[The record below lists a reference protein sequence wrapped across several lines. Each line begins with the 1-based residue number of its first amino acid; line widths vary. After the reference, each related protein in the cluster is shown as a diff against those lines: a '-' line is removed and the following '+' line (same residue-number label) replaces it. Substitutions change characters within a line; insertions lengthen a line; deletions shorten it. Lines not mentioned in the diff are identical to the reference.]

1 MLQALKWAALAFFA
15 LATIGLVIAFPLT
28 YVFTCGP
35 NKREFYGD
43 APAQLKKLV
52 RADEDIIKPNGCNV
66 CPAADQFP
74 VWIAPGDM
82 CDLPGY
88 DSNVFEHCDPK
99 DEHDHENDFDPDH
112 HFKACLAKEQI
123 DHLWS
128 TGHCHD
134 EDTTQPFVASDGLLF
149 CCSSLMGCSG
159 FLGCRKE
166 GEKCKDIFS
175 PSGLGSQGCCFPNA
189 CNFYNM
195 KCQYR
200 PDFSVAFPP

>member
-1 MLQALKWAALAFFA
+1 MKNAGPAQWAALAFLA
-15 LATIGLVIAFPLT
+15 LATVGLAIAFPLT

-74 VWIAPGDM
+74 VWIAPGDV
-82 CDLPGY
+82 CKLPGY
-88 DSNVFEHCDPK
+88 GPDVFEHCDPK
-99 DEHDHENDFDPDH
+99 DEHDYENDFDPDH

-149 CCSSLMGCSG
+149 CDNSAAMKK
-159 FLGCRKE
+159 CREENK
-166 GEKCKDIFS
+166 KD
-175 PSGLGSQGCCFPNA
+175 C
-189 CNFYNM
+189 M
-195 KCQYR
+195 KLDMRGRQ
-200 PDFSVAFPP
+200 